1 MPLNECTVGGPIPG
15 FDADVLDEQGKSVAK
30 GEGYLVIKQPWP
42 SMTRGLLNNQ
52 KRFIDSY
59 WSKYKDIW
67 YHGDIVLVD
76 SDALWYMRGR
86 ADDVIKVSGHRI
98 GTAELEEAASSH
110 PAVSDAVAVG
120 RPDDIK
126 GESIVICVVLK
137 DRNADP
143 AVIPEIVEKVESAIG
158 KFARPDEV
166 RVVPDLPKTR
176 TGKLLR
182 RLVKARVSGH
192 EIGSQDL
199 SSIENPSCLDQI

>member
-1 MPLNECTVGGPIPG
+1 
-15 FDADVLDEQGKSVAK
+15 
-30 GEGYLVIKQPWP
+30 
-42 SMTRGLLNNQ
+42 
-52 KRFIDSY
+52 
-59 WSKYKDIW
+59 
-67 YHGDIVLVD
+67 
-76 SDALWYMRGR
+76 MRGR

-120 RPDDIK
+120 RPDEIK

-137 DRNADP
+137 DKTADSR
-143 AVIPEIVEKVESAIG
+143 AIPEIVEKVESAIG

-166 RVVPDLPKTR
+166 RIVADLPKTR